1 MSPCSYGDELV
12 GTQYVVRVG
21 RSSLVTEFVFRK
33 GTDEL
38 ICQGRII
45 QMFIDLREKKI
56 PERDAKKRCK
66 LG

>member
-45 QMFIDLREKKI
+45 QMFIDLREKN
-56 PERDAKKRCK
+56 PGKRCK
-66 LG
+66 KEM